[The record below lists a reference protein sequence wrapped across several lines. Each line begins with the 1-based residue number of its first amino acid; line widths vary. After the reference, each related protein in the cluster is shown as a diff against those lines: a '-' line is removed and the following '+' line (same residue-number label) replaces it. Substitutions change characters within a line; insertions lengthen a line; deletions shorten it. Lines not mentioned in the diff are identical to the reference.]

1 MGAFFLSFSLL
12 LVIGLPVAIGLGL
25 ACVVFL
31 WWSGNLDLLAAFPQR
46 MVAGIDQFVLLTIP
60 LFILSGSLMNAGG
73 LTDQMVRFSRAVV
86 GDIHGGMA
94 QVNVVSNMLFSGV
107 SGSATAEA
115 SALGSVLI
123 PAMVREGYPPAF
135 AAAFTGVTSV
145 LGPIIPPSIT
155 MIVYGVLTGTS
166 IAKLFLSGVLPGLLI
181 GAALMAYAYWQARR
195 HGYAVSPRQSWAERW
210 SATWQALPAL
220 ILPVIILGGILT
232 GVFTPTESA
241 AVAVL
246 YALLLAGL
254 YYRTLSWSMLYAAL
268 VDTAVV
274 TAGIMI
280 IVGVASMV
288 AFAITFDQI
297 PAKVAQA
304 MLSITSDKTLLLLII
319 NGALLVLGFF
329 LEPISI
335 MILTLPVLVPLIKS
349 LGVDLVHFGMVMTLN
364 VCLGLV
370 HPPLGI
376 CLYIVSGIS
385 GVKVEKISMAALPMI
400 GICLLLL
407 MLITYV
413 PWLSLWLPGVFEAAS
428 AGR

>member
-1 MGAFFLSFSLL
+1 MGPFFLTFLYL
-12 LVIGLPVAIGLGL
+12 LVIGLPVAVGLGL

-31 WWSGNLDLLAAFPQR
+31 WWTGNMDILAAFPQR

-73 LTDQMVRFSRAVV
+73 LTDQMVRFSRSLV
-86 GDIHGGMA
+86 GHIHGGMA

-145 LGPIIPPSIT
+145 LGPIIPPSIG

-166 IAKLFLSGVLPGLLI
+166 IAKLFLSGVVPGVLI
-181 GAALMAYAYWQARR
+181 GGSLMVYAYFQAKR
-195 HGYAVSPRQSWAERW
+195 HGYAVSTRQTWSERLT
-210 SATWQALPAL
+210 ATWQAAPAL
-220 ILPVIILGGILT
+220 VLPVIILGGILT

-246 YALLLAGL
+246 YALVLAGL
-254 YYRTLSWSMLYAAL
+254 YYRTLSLKMLYSAL

-274 TAGIMI
+274 TSGIMI

-288 AFAITFDQI
+288 AFAITFEQV

-304 MLSITSDKTLLLLII
+304 MLSLTQDKTLLLLII
-319 NGALLVLGFF
+319 NAALLLLGFF

-335 MILTLPVLVPLIKS
+335 MILTLPVLVPLLKM
-349 LGVDLVHFGMVMTLN
+349 LEVDLVHFGMVMTFN
-364 VCLGLV
+364 TCLGLV

-385 GVKVEKISMAALPMI
+385 GVKVERISVAAMPMI
-400 GICLLLL
+400 GICLVLLL
-407 MLITYV
+407 VITYV
-413 PWLSLWLPGVFEAAS
+413 PWLSLWLPGLFDTATQ
-428 AGR
+428 

>member
-1 MGAFFLSFSLL
+1 MGPFFLSFLYL

-31 WWSGNLDLLAAFPQR
+31 WWTGNMDILAAFPQR

-73 LTDQMVRFSRAVV
+73 LTDQMVRFSRALV
-86 GDIHGGMA
+86 GHIHGGMA

-145 LGPIIPPSIT
+145 LGPIIPPSIG

-166 IAKLFLSGVLPGLLI
+166 IAKLFLSGVVPGILI
-181 GAALMAYAYWQARR
+181 GGALMVYAYFQAKK
-195 HGYAVSPRQSWAERW
+195 HGYAVSTRQTWSERLT
-210 SATWQALPAL
+210 ATWQAAPAL
-220 ILPVIILGGILT
+220 VLPVIILGGILT

-246 YALLLAGL
+246 YALVLAGV
-254 YYRTLSWSMLYAAL
+254 YYRTLSLKMLYSAL

-274 TAGIMI
+274 TSGIMI

-288 AFAITFDQI
+288 AFAITFDQV
-297 PAKVAQA
+297 PAKVAKA
-304 MLSITSDKTLLLLII
+304 MLSLTQDKTMLLLII
-319 NGALLVLGFF
+319 NAALLLLGFF

-335 MILTLPVLVPLIKS
+335 MILTLPVLVPLLKM
-349 LGVDLVHFGMVMTLN
+349 LNVDLVHFGMVMTFN
-364 VCLGLV
+364 TCLGLV

-385 GVKVEKISMAALPMI
+385 GVKVERISMAAMPMI
-400 GICLLLL
+400 GICLVLL
-407 MLITYV
+407 MVITYV
-413 PWLSLWLPGVFEAAS
+413 PWLSLWLPGLFDTATQ
-428 AGR
+428 

>member
-1 MGAFFLSFSLL
+1 MGPFFLTFLYL
-12 LVIGLPVAIGLGL
+12 LVIGLPVAVGLGL
-25 ACVVFL
+25 ACVMFL
-31 WWSGNLDLLAAFPQR
+31 WWTGNMDILAAFPQR

-73 LTDQMVRFSRAVV
+73 LTDQMVRFSRALV
-86 GDIHGGMA
+86 GHIHGGMA

-145 LGPIIPPSIT
+145 LGPIIPPSIG

-166 IAKLFLSGVLPGLLI
+166 IAKLFLSGVVPGVLI
-181 GAALMAYAYWQARR
+181 GGSLMVYAYFQAKR
-195 HGYAVSPRQSWAERW
+195 HGYAVSARQTWSERLT
-210 SATWQALPAL
+210 ATWQAAPAL
-220 ILPVIILGGILT
+220 VLPVIILGGILT

-246 YALLLAGL
+246 YALVLAGL
-254 YYRTLSWSMLYAAL
+254 YYRTLSLKMLYSAL

-274 TAGIMI
+274 TSGIMI

-288 AFAITFDQI
+288 AFAITFEQV

-304 MLSITSDKTLLLLII
+304 MLSLTQDKTLLLLII
-319 NGALLVLGFF
+319 NAALLLLGFF

-335 MILTLPVLVPLIKS
+335 MILTLPVLVPLLKM
-349 LGVDLVHFGMVMTLN
+349 LEVDLVHFGMVMTFN
-364 VCLGLV
+364 TCLGLV

-385 GVKVEKISMAALPMI
+385 GVKVERISVAAMPMI
-400 GICLLLL
+400 GICLVLLL
-407 MLITYV
+407 VITYV
-413 PWLSLWLPGVFEAAS
+413 PWLSLWLPGLFDTATQ
-428 AGR
+428 